1 MQAIIFKEFSRFSK
15 LQSVPRQSALTNPF
29 YSGEMKEPEGG
40 ASMQE
45 EKNLFYLDDE
55 LLNKYKNWQEKN
67 QFSRTLDGDSESEI
81 YLPGSSVRFWLND
94 EPSEY
99 SVHWHPAIEMIIPL
113 ENIYTV
119 ITGQM
124 TYTLSPGDIFMIPG
138 GELHHLIAP
147 ETGKRLVY
155 LFDFNL
161 LAGIRGYSYL
171 TSFLS
176 HPILINKSTCR
187 PIYKEEAALISQL
200 CRDYFSNDSLR
211 EMMIYSHLLAFFV
224 NYVRYR
230 ISMEESSGLNP
241 VNETRQKDLIDKFN
255 TVLDYLDEHYAE
267 DITLEKV
274 ADVAGFSKFHF
285 SRLFKQCSGY
295 NFYDYVCF
303 RRIKAAETLLLKP
316 GSSITEVALQSGF
329 SSLSTFN
336 RTFKKVKGC
345 TPSEYRNLFS
355 AEIHPFL

>member
-1 MQAIIFKEFSRFSK
+1 
-15 LQSVPRQSALTNPF
+15 
-29 YSGEMKEPEGG
+29 
-40 ASMQE
+40 MQE

-124 TYTLSPGDIFMIPG
+124 TYTLNPGDIFMIPG

-176 HPILINKSTCR
+176 HPILINKSTSR
-187 PIYKEEAALISQL
+187 PIYKEEAALITQL

-255 TVLDYLDEHYAE
+255 SVLDYLDEHYAE

>member
-1 MQAIIFKEFSRFSK
+1 
-15 LQSVPRQSALTNPF
+15 
-29 YSGEMKEPEGG
+29 
-40 ASMQE
+40 MQE

-124 TYTLSPGDIFMIPG
+124 TYTLNPGDIFMIPG

-147 ETGKRLVY
+147 ETGKRLGY

-187 PIYKEEAALISQL
+187 PIYKEEAALITQL

-255 TVLDYLDEHYAE
+255 SVLDYLDEHYAE

>member
-1 MQAIIFKEFSRFSK
+1 MQD
-15 LQSVPRQSALTNPF
+15 
-29 YSGEMKEPEGG
+29 
-40 ASMQE
+40 
-45 EKNLFYLDDE
+45 EKNLFYLDEE
-55 LLNKYKNWQEKN
+55 LLNKYKSWQEKN
-67 QFSRTLDGDSESEI
+67 QFSRTLDGNSESEI
-81 YLPGSSVRFWLND
+81 YLPGSTVRFWLND

-99 SVHWHPAIEMIIPL
+99 TVHWHPAMEMIIPL

-119 ITGQM
+119 IAGQV
-124 TYTLSPGDIFMIPG
+124 TYELNPGDIFMIPG

-161 LAGIRGYSYL
+161 LSGIRGYSYL
-171 TSFLS
+171 TSFLA

-224 NYVRYR
+224 NYVRFR
-230 ISMEESSGLNP
+230 VSVEEASGYGL
-241 VNETRQKDLIDKFN
+241 VSETRQKDLMGKFN
-255 TVLDYLDEHYAE
+255 IVLDYLDEHYSE

-295 NFYDYVCF
+295 NFYDYICY
-303 RRIKAAETLLLKP
+303 RRIKAAEMLLLKP

-336 RTFKKVKGC
+336 RTFKKIKGC

-355 AEIHPFL
+355 SQNHPFL

>member
-1 MQAIIFKEFSRFSK
+1 
-15 LQSVPRQSALTNPF
+15 
-29 YSGEMKEPEGG
+29 
-40 ASMQE
+40 MQE

-124 TYTLSPGDIFMIPG
+124 TYTLNPGDIFMIPG

-187 PIYKEEAALISQL
+187 PIYKEEAALITQL

-224 NYVRYR
+224 NYVRDR
-230 ISMEESSGLNP
+230 KS
-241 VNETRQKDLIDKFN
+241 V
-255 TVLDYLDEHYAE
+255 V
-267 DITLEKV
+267 
-274 ADVAGFSKFHF
+274 
-285 SRLFKQCSGY
+285 
-295 NFYDYVCF
+295 
-303 RRIKAAETLLLKP
+303 
-316 GSSITEVALQSGF
+316 
-329 SSLSTFN
+329 
-336 RTFKKVKGC
+336 
-345 TPSEYRNLFS
+345 
-355 AEIHPFL
+355 